1 MFTVFSENWYI
12 YVYEKSVLNNLI
24 NTKIYC
30 VQIQC
35 TSHQIDIL
43 KVYLVQNYLD
53 FLSNLFTIDQRS
65 LPKKITY
72 FGIKISQ
79 TSSRR
84 KFCPVQS
91 GLSGNVNT
99 S

>member
-43 KVYLVQNYLD
+43 KVYLVQ
-53 FLSNLFTIDQRS
+53 TI
-65 LPKKITY
+65 
-72 FGIKISQ
+72 
-79 TSSRR
+79 
-84 KFCPVQS
+84 
-91 GLSGNVNT
+91 
-99 S
+99 